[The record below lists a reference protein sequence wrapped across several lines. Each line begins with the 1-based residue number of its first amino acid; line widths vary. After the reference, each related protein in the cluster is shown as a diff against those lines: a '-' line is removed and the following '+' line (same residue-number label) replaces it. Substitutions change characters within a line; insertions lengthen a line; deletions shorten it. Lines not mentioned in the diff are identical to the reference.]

1 MDRILMQYCAIQTGR
16 KAPGTYPVTGREF
29 RYVSNSNKVDF
40 NILFDQLFGYVSSGI
55 PKSGGA
61 ITQGCKI
68 TLPNGD
74 IFEAVS
80 YKGDIEG
87 WRLQLEQGAKALN
100 EMLAIIDI
108 ETDSIV
114 LDNKQSFCLTDCKIE
129 FY

>member
-1 MDRILMQYCAIQTGR
+1 M
-16 KAPGTYPVTGREF
+16 
-29 RYVSNSNKVDF
+29 
-40 NILFDQLFGYVSSGI
+40 
-55 PKSGGA
+55 PK
-61 ITQGCKI
+61 
-68 TLPNGD
+68 GD

-87 WRLQLEQGAKALN
+87 WRQQLEQGAKALN